1 MKRGQHKNLKTK
13 TFHWRANHHAH
24 MKNTPVQC
32 LPSRMQRIC
41 RTLQHALVNHA
52 QVNLFWRA
60 AIFNM
65 LSCPAIEE
73 TTTAMTFMFVE
84 DIQTSMLKT
93 SVARSSNFW
102 RFSKLDLKAFQ
113 EQRMLNTSS
122 FIQTR
127 IVSRSDCIRKLNI
140 RGATNPYVSQFT
152 LRCVT
157 KKQATVSNPARLLI
171 HEDLQPCPETLQGFK
186 ATAR

>member
-32 LPSRMQRIC
+32 LPSHMQRIC

-52 QVNLFWRA
+52 QFNLFWRA

-65 LSCPAIEE
+65 LSCPEIEE

-93 SVARSSNFW
+93 SNARSSNFW
-102 RFSKLDLKAFQ
+102 VFSNLDLKPFQ
-113 EQRMLNTSS
+113 EQSMLNCLS
-122 FIQTR
+122 FIEHVLLVVGFTKEK
-127 IVSRSDCIRKLNI
+127 VNI
-140 RGATNPYVSQFT
+140 WGATKIYVSH
-152 LRCVT
+152 LN
-157 KKQATVSNPARLLI
+157 AT
-171 HEDLQPCPETLQGFK
+171 CY
-186 ATAR
+186 